1 MNETIEILMAHKS
14 IRKFTDK
21 QINLNT
27 LKTLIKAGQA
37 AASSSF
43 LQAVSI
49 IRVTDIRIR
58 NQLAAVT
65 GNQNQVKT
73 ATEFLVFCADLSR
86 PIKSCKFKGSTPK
99 KGFTE
104 QFIIATVDAALYAQ
118 NLAIAAESL
127 DLGICYIGA
136 LRNDPV
142 KTSTVLRLPENVYP
156 VFGLCIGHPAENP
169 EVKPRLPLSIV
180 FKENF
185 YDVSNEF
192 EELEDYNMVLRDY
205 YIQRSGNKKSQN
217 WSQQMASILEKE
229 ARPHMRKFLEQQ
241 GFEMK

>member
-21 QINLNT
+21 PINLNT

-49 IRVTDIRIR
+49 IRVPDMRIR
-58 NQLAAVT
+58 NQLASVT
-65 GNQNQVKT
+65 GNQDQVKT
-73 ATEFLVFCADLSR
+73 APEFLVFCADLSR
-86 PIKSCKFKGSTPK
+86 PIKSCKSQGSTPK
-99 KGFTE
+99 EGFTE
-104 QFIIATVDAALYAQ
+104 QFIIATVDTALYAQ
-118 NLAIAAESL
+118 NIVIAAESL

-156 VFGLCIGHPAENP
+156 VFGLCIGYPAENP
-169 EVKPRLPLSIV
+169 EVKPRLPLSVV
-180 FKENF
+180 FKENC
-185 YDVSNEF
+185 YDVSNE
-192 EELEDYNMVLRDY
+192 EDELEDYDMLLQNY
-205 YIQRSGNKKSQN
+205 YTQRSGNKKSQN
-217 WSQQMASILEKE
+217 WSEQMASILEKE
-229 ARPHMRKFLEQQ
+229 ARPHMRKFLEKQ
-241 GFEMK
+241 GYKMK